1 MISPEPA
8 EASTTILVLEDDDDS
23 AAMLEAVLRASGYE
37 VVAVK
42 RGRDAMDCL
51 SARPFDLAI
60 LDVNIPDFTGI
71 EVLRALREHRLDMPV
86 IFVSGETAIEYAI
99 DALRFRAFDFVTK
112 PFDPAHLLSVVA
124 RAVGE
129 RRQVA
134 ARESHL
140 TELESELY
148 RLQQEAFHDVL
159 TALPNRSLLMDR
171 ITQAIAQAHRGGWK
185 VALLFMDLDRFKLVN
200 DLHGHEFGDRVLKAF
215 ARRLAATLR
224 GADTLARLGGDEFV
238 AVIAHVDSAAAVKA
252 VVEKFQAALRPA
264 MNIDGVQVE
273 LGVSVGCALY
283 PDNGVTPEALLESA
297 DAAMYQHKQRGAA

>member
-124 RAVGE
+124 RALGE

-264 MNIDGVQVE
+264 MDIDGIRVE

-297 DAAMYQHKQRGAA
+297 DAAMYQHKQR